1 MSCQTNGLIEI
12 WGRTL
17 RGKSSLLRNGSLLIL
32 LSYICMAIFA
42 GALSPHDPLQVDVA
56 NRLQPASTEF
66 LLGTDSLGRCV
77 LSRLLLGARN
87 SLLSAAVV
95 LLTTVSVGTV
105 VGLFAGFFGGRCDY
119 LVQRLLEG
127 VMAFPGLILALAIAG
142 VLGPGLENAVL
153 ALCLVHWVG
162 YARIVRNM
170 TLSLRERTYVQAS
183 RIAGASSLDLLRRH
197 ILPEVAPAVLV
208 VATLDYGRIIISIAG
223 LSFLGLGAQPPAPEW
238 GAMLS
243 EGKAYMQVA
252 PQLILWPGA
261 MIAGIV
267 LALQLLSE
275 TWSQRQ

>member
-56 NRLQPASTEF
+56 NRLQPASAEF

-197 ILPEVAPAVLV
+197 ILPEVAPAVVV

-243 EGKAYMQVA
+243 EG
-252 PQLILWPGA
+252 
-261 MIAGIV
+261 
-267 LALQLLSE
+267 
-275 TWSQRQ
+275 

>member
-1 MSCQTNGLIEI
+1 MSCQTNDLLHI
-12 WGRTL
+12 WGKSL
-17 RGKSSLLRNGSLLIL
+17 RSKTALLRNGSLLIL
-32 LSYICMAIFA
+32 FSYIGMAIFA

-77 LSRLLLGARN
+77 LSRLLHGARN

-95 LLTTVSVGTV
+95 LLTTVSVGTG

-162 YARIVRNM
+162 YARIVRYM

-243 EGKAYMQVA
+243 EGKSYMQVA

>member
-1 MSCQTNGLIEI
+1 MSCQTNDLLHI
-12 WGRTL
+12 WGKSL
-17 RGKSSLLRNGSLLIL
+17 RSKTALLRNGSLLIL
-32 LSYICMAIFA
+32 FSYIGMAIFA

-142 VLGPGLENAVL
+142 VLGPSLENAVL

-243 EGKAYMQVA
+243 EGKSYMQVA

>member
-1 MSCQTNGLIEI
+1 MSCQTNDLLHI
-12 WGRTL
+12 WGKSL
-17 RGKSSLLRNGSLLIL
+17 RSKTALLRYGSLLIL
-32 LSYICMAIFA
+32 FSYIGMAIFA

-77 LSRLLLGARN
+77 LSRLLHGARN

-95 LLTTVSVGTV
+95 LLTTVSVGTG

>member
-77 LSRLLLGARN
+77 LSRLLHGARN

-243 EGKAYMQVA
+243 EGKSYMQVA

-275 TWSQRQ
+275 TWRQR

>member
-1 MSCQTNGLIEI
+1 MSCQTNDLLHI
-12 WGRTL
+12 WGKSL
-17 RGKSSLLRNGSLLIL
+17 RSKTALLRNGSLLIL
-32 LSYICMAIFA
+32 FSYIGMAIFA

-77 LSRLLLGARN
+77 LSRLLHGARN

-95 LLTTVSVGTV
+95 LLTTVSVGTG

>member
-56 NRLQPASTEF
+56 NRLQPASAEF

-77 LSRLLLGARN
+77 LSRLLHGARN

-223 LSFLGLGAQPPAPEW
+223 LSFLGLGAQPPEPEW

-275 TWSQRQ
+275 TWRQR

>member
-66 LLGTDSLGRCV
+66 LLGTASLGRCV
-77 LSRLLLGARN
+77 VSRLLLGARN

-95 LLTTVSVGTV
+95 LLTTVSVGTG

-183 RIAGASSLDLLRRH
+183 RIAGASPFDLLRRH
-197 ILPEVAPAVLV
+197 ILPEVAPAVVV

-252 PQLILWPGA
+252 PQLILWPGV

>member
-77 LSRLLLGARN
+77 LSRLLHGARN

-162 YARIVRNM
+162 YARIVRNV

-197 ILPEVAPAVLV
+197 ILPEVAPAVVV

-275 TWSQRQ
+275 TWRQR

>member
-56 NRLQPASTEF
+56 NRLQPASAEF

-197 ILPEVAPAVLV
+197 ILPEVAPAVVV

-223 LSFLGLGAQPPAPEW
+223 LSFLGLGAQPPEPEW

-275 TWSQRQ
+275 TWRQR

>member
-1 MSCQTNGLIEI
+1 MSCQTNDLLHI
-12 WGRTL
+12 WGKSL
-17 RGKSSLLRNGSLLIL
+17 RSKTALLRYGSLLIL
-32 LSYICMAIFA
+32 FSYIGMAIFA

-77 LSRLLLGARN
+77 LSRLLHGARN

-95 LLTTVSVGTV
+95 LLTTVSVGTG

-197 ILPEVAPAVLV
+197 ILPEVAPAVVV

-243 EGKAYMQVA
+243 EGKSYMQVA

-275 TWSQRQ
+275 TWRQR

>member
-1 MSCQTNGLIEI
+1 MSCQTNDLLHI
-12 WGRTL
+12 WGKSL
-17 RGKSSLLRNGSLLIL
+17 RSKTALLRYGSLLIL
-32 LSYICMAIFA
+32 FSYIGMAIFA

-77 LSRLLLGARN
+77 LSRLLHGARN

-95 LLTTVSVGTV
+95 LLTTVSVGTG

-142 VLGPGLENAVL
+142 VLGPSLENAVL

-183 RIAGASSLDLLRRH
+183 SIAGASSLDLLRRH

-243 EGKAYMQVA
+243 EGKSYMQVA

>member
-56 NRLQPASTEF
+56 NRLQPASAEF

-77 LSRLLLGARN
+77 LSRLLHGARN

-197 ILPEVAPAVLV
+197 ILPEVAPAVVV

-223 LSFLGLGAQPPAPEW
+223 LSFLGLGAQPPEPEW

-275 TWSQRQ
+275 TWRQWQ

>member
-56 NRLQPASTEF
+56 NRLQPASAEF

-197 ILPEVAPAVLV
+197 ILPEVAPAVVV

-243 EGKAYMQVA
+243 EGKSYMQVA

-275 TWSQRQ
+275 TWRQR

>member
-95 LLTTVSVGTV
+95 LLTTVSVGTG

-197 ILPEVAPAVLV
+197 ILPEVAPAVVV

-243 EGKAYMQVA
+243 EGKSYMQVA

>member
-197 ILPEVAPAVLV
+197 ILPEVAPAVVV

-243 EGKAYMQVA
+243 EGKSYMQVA

-275 TWSQRQ
+275 TWRQR

>member
-77 LSRLLLGARN
+77 LSRLLHGARN

-197 ILPEVAPAVLV
+197 ILPEVAPAVVV

-243 EGKAYMQVA
+243 EGKSYMQVA

-275 TWSQRQ
+275 TWRQRQ

>member
-197 ILPEVAPAVLV
+197 ILPEVAPAVVV
-208 VATLDYGRIIISIAG
+208 VATLDYGRTIISIAG

-243 EGKAYMQVA
+243 EGKSYMQVA

-275 TWSQRQ
+275 TWRQRQ

>member
-1 MSCQTNGLIEI
+1 MSCQTNGLLHI
-12 WGRTL
+12 WGKSL
-17 RGKSSLLRNGSLLIL
+17 RSKTALLRYGSLLIL
-32 LSYICMAIFA
+32 FSYIGMAIFA

-77 LSRLLLGARN
+77 LSRLLHGARN

-197 ILPEVAPAVLV
+197 ILPEVAPAVVV

-243 EGKAYMQVA
+243 EGKSYMQVA

-275 TWSQRQ
+275 TWRQR

>member
-1 MSCQTNGLIEI
+1 MSCQTNGLLHI
-12 WGRTL
+12 WGKSL
-17 RGKSSLLRNGSLLIL
+17 RSKTALLRNGSLLIL
-32 LSYICMAIFA
+32 FSYIGMAIFA

-77 LSRLLLGARN
+77 LSRLLHGARN

-95 LLTTVSVGTV
+95 LLTTVSVGTG

-142 VLGPGLENAVL
+142 VLGPSLENAVL

>member
-1 MSCQTNGLIEI
+1 MSCQTNDLLHI
-12 WGRTL
+12 WGKSL
-17 RGKSSLLRNGSLLIL
+17 RSKTALLRYGSLLIL
-32 LSYICMAIFA
+32 FSYIGMAIFA

-77 LSRLLLGARN
+77 LSRLLHGARN

-142 VLGPGLENAVL
+142 VLGPSLENAVL

>member
-183 RIAGASSLDLLRRH
+183 RIAGASPFDLLRRH
-197 ILPEVAPAVLV
+197 ILPEVAPAVAV
-208 VATLDYGRIIISIAG
+208 IATLDYGRIIISIAG

>member
-1 MSCQTNGLIEI
+1 MSCQTNGLLHI
-12 WGRTL
+12 WGKSL
-17 RGKSSLLRNGSLLIL
+17 RSKTALLRNGSLLIL
-32 LSYICMAIFA
+32 FSYIGMAIFA

-197 ILPEVAPAVLV
+197 ILPEVAPAVVV

>member
-1 MSCQTNGLIEI
+1 MSCQTNGLLHI
-12 WGRTL
+12 WGKSL
-17 RGKSSLLRNGSLLIL
+17 RSKTALLRNGSLLIL
-32 LSYICMAIFA
+32 FSYIGMAIFA

>member
-32 LSYICMAIFA
+32 LSYIGMAIFA

-77 LSRLLLGARN
+77 LSRLLHGARN

-95 LLTTVSVGTV
+95 LLTTVSVGTG

-197 ILPEVAPAVLV
+197 ILPEVAPAVVV

-275 TWSQRQ
+275 TWRQR

>member
-1 MSCQTNGLIEI
+1 MSCQTNGLLHI
-12 WGRTL
+12 WGKSL
-17 RGKSSLLRNGSLLIL
+17 RSKTALLRNGSLLIL
-32 LSYICMAIFA
+32 FSYIGMAIFA

-77 LSRLLLGARN
+77 LSRLLHGARN

-95 LLTTVSVGTV
+95 LLTTVSVGTG

>member
-77 LSRLLLGARN
+77 LSRLLHGARN

-95 LLTTVSVGTV
+95 LLTTVSVGTG

-275 TWSQRQ
+275 TWRQR

>member
-1 MSCQTNGLIEI
+1 MSCQTNGLLHI
-12 WGRTL
+12 WGKSL
-17 RGKSSLLRNGSLLIL
+17 RSKTALLRYGSLLIL
-32 LSYICMAIFA
+32 FSYIGMAIFA

-77 LSRLLLGARN
+77 LSRLLHGARN

-170 TLSLRERTYVQAS
+170 TLSLREQTYVQAS
-183 RIAGASSLDLLRRH
+183 RIAGASPFDLLRRH
-197 ILPEVAPAVLV
+197 ILPEVAPAVVV

-223 LSFLGLGAQPPAPEW
+223 LSFLGLGAQPPEPEW

-275 TWSQRQ
+275 TWRQRQ

>member
-95 LLTTVSVGTV
+95 LLTTVSVGTG

-197 ILPEVAPAVLV
+197 ILPEVAPAVVV

-243 EGKAYMQVA
+243 EGKSYMQVA

-275 TWSQRQ
+275 TWRQWQ

>member
-197 ILPEVAPAVLV
+197 ILPEVAPAVVV

-275 TWSQRQ
+275 TWRQRQ

>member
-119 LVQRLLEG
+119 LVQRLFEG

-197 ILPEVAPAVLV
+197 ILPEVAPAVVV

-243 EGKAYMQVA
+243 EGKSYMQVA

-275 TWSQRQ
+275 TWRQR

>member
-197 ILPEVAPAVLV
+197 ILPEVAPAVVV

-243 EGKAYMQVA
+243 EGKSYMQVA

>member
-77 LSRLLLGARN
+77 LSRLLHGARN

-197 ILPEVAPAVLV
+197 ILPEVAPAVVV

-243 EGKAYMQVA
+243 EGKSYMQVA

>member
-77 LSRLLLGARN
+77 LSRLLHGARN

-95 LLTTVSVGTV
+95 LLTTVSVGTG

-243 EGKAYMQVA
+243 EGKSYMQVA

-275 TWSQRQ
+275 TWRQR

>member
-197 ILPEVAPAVLV
+197 ILPEVAPAVVV

-252 PQLILWPGA
+252 PQLILWPGV

>member
-142 VLGPGLENAVL
+142 VLGPGLENAGL

-243 EGKAYMQVA
+243 EGKSYMQVA

-275 TWSQRQ
+275 TWRQR

>member
-56 NRLQPASTEF
+56 NRLQPASAEF

-77 LSRLLLGARN
+77 LSRLLHGARN

-95 LLTTVSVGTV
+95 LLTTVSVGTG

-197 ILPEVAPAVLV
+197 ILPEVAPAVVV

-275 TWSQRQ
+275 TWRQR